1 MLNQKLKILKY
12 VSSQEQLSF
21 SKANLSI
28 IYRDCFS
35 VQEANEP
42 EHEFH
47 LKERS
52 GPTSHDG
59 DQLKSLEGQYVWS
72 VH

>member
-12 VSSQEQLSF
+12 VSSQEHLSF

-42 EHEFH
+42 EHEFQ
-47 LKERS
+47 LRERA

-59 DQLKSLEGQYVWS
+59 LEGQYVWS